1 MQLRFRVLKY
11 VFTASLAASGMAA
24 AQTTPAPT
32 TDQAATAPANTPSNN
47 TPPDAN
53 ATTPAP
59 ATAAPADAAV
69 AGGPSASTKK
79 SASEEIVVTGSRIR
93 RKDLNTPAPVTVL
106 SRDQISASGRVS
118 LGEFL
123 QALPEQGNSGAN
135 AQVNNGND
143 GSIYVS
149 LRSLGAQRTLVLVN
163 GRRMVPG
170 GTGANSAA
178 DLGTIP
184 QAAIERIEV
193 LKDGASAIYGSD
205 AIAGVVNVI
214 LRKRFNGTEVGGYA
228 GTSGHNDGT
237 TYDVHAV
244 TGTAGDKGSA
254 LFSVGYQEQRPV
266 FSGSRD
272 FSRITYNWDFD
283 QGCYAN
289 VDSGACG
296 PKSEAGSGNSTTFPN
311 GRFTIPGS
319 ACGKFSGTCKNG
331 SCLDASGA
339 PDPTQDGSPDV
350 TSPYLVNPAVA
361 THPALASVCNQSIS
375 ASKNGGKPRG
385 GGFWQDPA
393 TPGGTEQYVKYPGVL
408 YNTNPTNYLIT
419 PSRRV
424 QLFTTGDVNL
434 GSEARAF
441 FEASYV
447 NRASAQSL
455 APMPLVSSNI
465 PTAPVTLSQYSIY
478 NPFGVDIKTWRKR
491 TVEFGERLFR
501 QDLDTFRVVAGLDG
515 SLGEWAGPV
524 SGWAWDLD
532 YNHGRTS
539 GSNLQTGQLRMPN
552 IGNATGPSTVING
565 KAVCL
570 RQPFDPAGK
579 IPGSSTTP
587 NIIAGCVPFDAL
599 HGVNP
604 GVNNDDVKNY
614 VSYNGQ
620 DFGTNQQDIFS
631 ANVSGELFKVAS
643 ERPAGLA
650 LGVDYRRETAS
661 FQNNPINSGE
671 SSGNNSLSTYGGYNV
686 KEAYGE
692 LVVPLLGGMPL
703 VEDLEFQ
710 AAARYNDF
718 STFGTNTTYK
728 LGVRYSPIRDLTA
741 RATYG
746 TAFRAP
752 NVAEL
757 YGGAADDYPGVRD
770 PCGGKTQTTNP
781 TILARCKTGPGAVPG
796 GYTADPST
804 QLLSKH
810 TANALLGPETAT
822 TFTLGA
828 VIQPQMVRNLSLT
841 VDYYNVNVAKTI
853 TQRGAGFILDQC
865 YRADVQDAS
874 LCSLIIRNDVGTVS
888 QINDERA
895 NLGNYHTTGID
906 FALRYAMP
914 TEDFGRF
921 SLIVDGAYLNS
932 YRVTDILGAVTN
944 GVGNYDLGV
953 LPRLKMNSGVFWS
966 LGPIAA
972 GVSGRYIGA
981 YKECGSGVCSTDDT
995 QQRRIP
1001 YYLPVDLFAS
1011 YTLRGWA
1018 AGTTALVLGVQN
1030 VGDTQPPFLANAFS
1044 ANSDPSSYDY
1054 VGRFFYTRLTHTF

>member
-1 MQLRFRVLKY
+1 MHLKFRVLKY
-11 VFTASLAASGMAA
+11 VLTASLAGSGMAA

-47 TPPDAN
+47 AQPDAT

-79 SASEEIVVTGSRIR
+79 SATEEIVVTGSRIR

-214 LRKRFNGTEVGGYA
+214 LRKRYNGTEVGGYA
-228 GTSGHNDGT
+228 GTSGHGDGT

-244 TGTAGDKGSA
+244 TGTAGDKGSM
-254 LFSVGYQEQRPV
+254 LFSVGYQEQRAAYA
-266 FSGSRD
+266 GDRE
-272 FSRITYNWDFD
+272 FSRTTYSYDFD
-283 QGCYAN
+283 QGCFP
-289 VDSGACG
+289 DSTTGACG
-296 PKSEAGSGNSTTFPN
+296 PKVNAGGGNSSTFPN
-311 GRFTIPGS
+311 GRFSIPAS
-319 ACGKFSGTCKNG
+319 ACGSTVGGVFT
-331 SCLDASGA
+331 
-339 PDPTQDGSPDV
+339 P
-350 TSPYLVNPAVA
+350 NPLVA
-361 THPALASVCNQSIS
+361 THPALASVCTQT
-375 ASKNGGKPRG
+375 KNKG
-385 GGFWQDPA
+385 GGIMQDP
-393 TPGGTEQYVKYPGVL
+393 TQPGAQVYVPYDGLL

-424 QLFTTGDVNL
+424 QLFSTGDVNL

-447 NRASAQSL
+447 NRTSSQSL
-455 APMPLVSSNI
+455 APMPLVSSTI
-465 PTAPVTLSQYSIY
+465 PTAPVTISQYSIY
-478 NPFGVDIKTWRKR
+478 NPFGVNITSWRKR
-491 TVEFGERLFR
+491 TVEFSERLYR

-515 SLGEWAGPV
+515 SLGEWAGPL
-524 SGWAWDLD
+524 SGWAWDVD

-539 GSNLQTGQLRMPN
+539 GSNLETGQLRMPN
-552 IGNATGPSTVING
+552 VANATGPSAVVNG
-565 KAVCL
+565 SPVCL
-570 RQPFDPAGK
+570 RQPYDPAGL
-579 IPGSSTTP
+579 IPGSSKTP
-587 NIIAGCVPFDAL
+587 NIIAGCVPFDVL
-599 HGVNP
+599 HGVSP
-604 GVNNDDVKNY
+604 GTVNAAKSY
-614 VSYNGQ
+614 VSYDGT

-671 SSGNNSLSTYGGYNV
+671 SSGNNQLSTYGGYNV
-686 KEAYGE
+686 KEAYAE
-692 LVVPLLGGMPL
+692 LVIPLLGGMPGI
-703 VEDLEFQ
+703 EDLEVQ

-718 STFGTNTTYK
+718 STFGTNSTYK
-728 LGVRYSPIRDLTA
+728 LGVRYSPIRDITA

-757 YGGAADDYPGVRD
+757 YGGAADNYPAVRD
-770 PCGGKTQTTNP
+770 PCGGRTATTNP
-781 TILARCKTGPGAVPG
+781 TISARCKTGPGSVPG
-796 GYTADPST
+796 GYNGDPST
-804 QLLSKH
+804 QFLEKIE
-810 TANALLGPETAT
+810 AAPDLGPETAT
-822 TFTLGA
+822 TFTAGIVL
-828 VIQPQMVRNLSLT
+828 QPQMVRNLSVT
-841 VDYYNVNVAKTI
+841 VDYYNVNVAKSISTL
-853 TQRGAGFILDQC
+853 GAQFILDQC
-865 YRADVQDAS
+865 YRADAQNAA
-874 LCSLIIRNDVGTVS
+874 LCNQIVRNGIGQIT
-888 QINDERA
+888 QINDPRA
-895 NLGNYHTTGID
+895 NTGNYHTTGID
-906 FALRYAMP
+906 FAIRYAMA
-914 TEDFGRF
+914 TEDMGRF
-921 SLIVDGAYLNS
+921 SLILDGAYLHS
-932 YRVTDILGAVTN
+932 YRVTDNTGVVTN

-953 LPRLKMNSGVFWS
+953 LPSLKMNTGIFWTMGP
-966 LGPIAA
+966 LGA
-972 GVSGRYIGA
+972 GVSGRYIGS
-981 YKECGSGVCSTDDT
+981 YKECASGVCSQDDT
-995 QQRRIP
+995 QQRVVP
-1001 YYLPVDLFAS
+1001 HYLPIDIFLS
-1011 YTLRGWA
+1011 YTLKGWA
-1018 AGTTALVLGVQN
+1018 AGTTSLVGGIQN
-1030 VGDTQPPFLANAFS
+1030 VGDIQPPYLYGAFA

-1054 VGRFFYTRLTHTF
+1054 IGRFFYTRLTHTF

>member
-1 MQLRFRVLKY
+1 MHLKSRVLKY
-11 VFTASLAASGMAA
+11 FFTASLAASGMAA

-47 TPPDAN
+47 TPPDAT

-79 SASEEIVVTGSRIR
+79 SATEEIVVTGSRIR

-214 LRKRFNGTEVGGYA
+214 LRKRYNGSEVGGYA

-237 TYDVHAV
+237 TYDVHAL

-254 LFSVGYQEQRPV
+254 LFSVGYQEQRPA
-266 FSGSRD
+266 FAGSRE
-272 FSRITYNWDFD
+272 FSASTYTWDFD
-283 QGCYAN
+283 QNCFPDATT
-289 VDSGACG
+289 GACG
-296 PKSEAGSGNSTTFPN
+296 PKVNANTGNSTTFPQ
-311 GRFTIPGS
+311 GRFSVPAS
-319 ACGKFSGTCKNG
+319 ACTPGNI
-331 SCLDASGA
+331 AA
-339 PDPTQDGSPDV
+339 
-350 TSPYLVNPAVA
+350 
-361 THPALASVCNQSIS
+361 HPALVSICTASNNKGGRFQQD
-375 ASKNGGKPRG
+375 ASQP
-385 GGFWQDPA
+385 
-393 TPGGTEQYVKYPGVL
+393 GTENYIPYTGEL

-447 NRASAQSL
+447 NRASSQSL
-455 APMPLVSSNI
+455 APMPLTSSTI
-465 PTAPVTLSQYSIY
+465 PTNPVTVSQYSLY
-478 NPFGVDIKTWRKR
+478 NPFGVDIRTWRKR
-491 TVEFGERLFR
+491 TVEFGERLYR

-539 GSNLQTGQLRMPN
+539 GSNIETGQLRIPN
-552 IGNATGPSTVING
+552 IANAVGPSTTVNG

-570 RQPFDPAGK
+570 RQPYDPAGLVA
-579 IPGSSTTP
+579 GSSKTP
-587 NIIAGCVPFDAL
+587 NIIAGCVPFDPF

-604 GVNNDDVKNY
+604 AVNNNDVKNY

-631 ANVSGELFKVAS
+631 VNLSGELFKVAS

-650 LGVDYRRETAS
+650 LGADYRRETAS

-671 SSGNNSLSTYGGYNV
+671 SSGNNSLSTFGGYNV
-686 KEAYGE
+686 KEAYAE

-770 PCGGKTQTTNP
+770 PCNNPKTAL
-781 TILARCKTGPGAVPG
+781 IVSRCNSGPGAVPG
-796 GYTADPST
+796 GNSKDPST

-810 TANALLGPETAT
+810 TANANLGPETAT
-822 TFTLGA
+822 TFTAGV
-828 VIQPQMVRNLSLT
+828 VIQPQMVRNLSIT

-853 TQRGAGFILDQC
+853 SQRGAGFILNQC
-865 YRADVQDAS
+865 YRADVQDPS
-874 LCSLIIRNDVGTVS
+874 LCNLIIRNDVGQII

-906 FALRYAMP
+906 FAFRYAMP
-914 TEDFGRF
+914 TEAFGRF
-921 SLIVDGAYLNS
+921 SLIVDGAYLHS

-953 LPRLKMNSGVFWS
+953 LPSLKMNTGVFWTMGP
-966 LGPIAA
+966 LGA
-972 GVSGRYIGA
+972 GVSGRYIGS
-981 YKECGSGVCSTDDT
+981 YKECSSGVCSQDDT
-995 QQRRIP
+995 QQRVIGH
-1001 YYLPVDLFAS
+1001 YLPVDLFLS
-1011 YTLRGWA
+1011 YTLKGWA
-1018 AGTTALVLGVQN
+1018 AGTTSLVGGIQN
-1030 VGDTQPPFLANAFS
+1030 VADTQPPYLYNAFA